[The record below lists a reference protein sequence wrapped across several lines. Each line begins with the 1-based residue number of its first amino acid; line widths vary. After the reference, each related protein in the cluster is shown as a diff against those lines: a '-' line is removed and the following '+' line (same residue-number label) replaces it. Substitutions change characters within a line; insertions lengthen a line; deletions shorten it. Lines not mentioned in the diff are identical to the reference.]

1 MMAKYMNR
9 RARFVCAVFVVLC
22 LTAASL
28 PFAGSAHAHEEDK
41 RPAALRDVAF
51 DQRLN
56 QQLPLDL
63 KLRDSAGRV
72 VRLGEYFG
80 RKPVLLNFVYY
91 RCRELCPLL
100 SDGLVRALRPISFD
114 VGNQFDIVTVSFDPA
129 DTATSAAAAKS
140 EYVKKY
146 RREGASA
153 GWHVLTGEAAAIKA
167 LADAAGFRYSYDAKR
182 NEFAHAT
189 GIVLATPQGKI
200 SRYYYGIEFS
210 PRDLRLGLIEAA
222 AEKIGSPL
230 DQLLLFCYHY
240 DPLTGQYTLMVTRVL
255 RLAAGATV
263 LGLAGFII
271 LMLRR
276 ERRPRTI
283 STAARS

>member
-1 MMAKYMNR
+1 MIVKSMKQCA
-9 RARFVCAVFVVLC
+9 RAVCAVLALLC
-22 LTAASL
+22 FATASL
-28 PFAGSAHAHEEDK
+28 LLGGAAHAHDEDK

-63 KLRDSAGRV
+63 TLRDSAGRA

-129 DTATSAAAAKS
+129 DTATSAAAAKA
-140 EYVKKY
+140 EYLKKY

-153 GWHVLTGEAAAIKA
+153 GWHVLTGEPAAIKA

-189 GIVLATPQGKI
+189 GIVVATPQGKI

-222 AEKIGSPL
+222 AGKIGSPL
-230 DQLLLFCYHY
+230 DQLLLFCYRY
-240 DPLTGQYTLMVTRVL
+240 DPLTGQYNLIVTRVL
-255 RLAAGATV
+255 RLAGVATV
-263 LGLAGFII
+263 LALAGFIV

-276 ERRPRTI
+276 ERRAQIT
-283 STAARS
+283 